1 MRKVLL
7 YYLRYYTTQY
17 MLIFLG
23 FAAFAVAG
31 VRLSGRADGL
41 FGTYASMIP
50 MYGVMFVAACAI
62 SADVGFN
69 VAISMGMRRS
79 WCFWAAELSQ
89 AITLT
94 AIPLIGWGCSW
105 LIRDMPGAD
114 DRMIRYT
121 PASML
126 LLYLCSLLVA
136 QLSLLSSRVE
146 NTRLRGLLT
155 VVLMLGAGFVSVM
168 VILFG
173 DANLPALLGLP
184 AAVSAAFPVLLAG
197 VVVLLGLPL
206 YRMYRKAVVRL

>member
-1 MRKVLL
+1 MRKVLF

-23 FAAFAVAG
+23 FAAFAVVG
-31 VRLSGRADGL
+31 VRLAGQADGM

-50 MYGVMFVAACAI
+50 MYGVMFVAACAFN
-62 SADVGFN
+62 ADVGFN
-69 VAISMGMRRS
+69 VAVSMGMRRS
-79 WCFWAAELSQ
+79 RCFWAVELSQ
-89 AITLT
+89 ALTLV
-94 AIPLIGWGCSW
+94 AIPLIGWGSNW
-105 LIRDMPGAD
+105 LIRDIPGAN

-136 QLSLLSSRVE
+136 QLSLLASRVE
-146 NTRLRGLLT
+146 NTRLRSLLT
-155 VVLMLGAGFVSVM
+155 VVLMLGAVFVSMM

-184 AAVSAAFPVLLAG
+184 AAVSAAFPWLLAG
-197 VVVLLGLPL
+197 AAVLLGLPL
-206 YRMYRKAVVRL
+206 YGMYRKAVVRL